1 MMDKQVHTSRV
12 GEEFAQEMKKQSQR
26 ERFMSLAPLLIL
38 LVLII
43 IFSVTAQGF
52 FSINNFYNLLN
63 QAAIPL
69 VMSLGLTFVILMGST
84 DLSAEGLGG
93 FIGSVVALM
102 VLNSK
107 NDMNLGAL
115 AIPLVVL
122 ISIGVS
128 MLSGLLHI
136 RGKLPSF
143 MVSYGVSSIMSGF
156 AVLSYRGVP
165 ARIRDPFF
173 TAMAQGNFLGIPYL
187 TWIAIV
193 MFAIAYFLQNRTRF
207 GSYVMAI
214 GDNEAIAKNIG
225 INIGWTKFKV
235 FIWLGLCIGIVGVM
249 GAVRV
254 GQGDVGIGSELV
266 FPAITSVVVG
276 GTSLSGG
283 KGGVINTL
291 IGAFI
296 VTVINN
302 ALVLLGVSPYIQQAV
317 QGLIILGAVALSVPH
332 GKNLIVK

>member
-1 MMDKQVHTSRV
+1 
-12 GEEFAQEMKKQSQR
+12 
-26 ERFMSLAPLLIL
+26 
-38 LVLII
+38 
-43 IFSVTAQGF
+43 
-52 FSINNFYNLLN
+52 
-63 QAAIPL
+63 
-69 VMSLGLTFVILMGST
+69 
-84 DLSAEGLGG
+84 
-93 FIGSVVALM
+93 
-102 VLNSK
+102 
-107 NDMNLGAL
+107 
-115 AIPLVVL
+115 
-122 ISIGVS
+122 
-128 MLSGLLHI
+128 
-136 RGKLPSF
+136 
-143 MVSYGVSSIMSGF
+143 MSGF

-165 ARIRDPFF
+165 ARIRDPLF
-173 TAMAQGNFLGIPYL
+173 TVMAQGNFLGIPYL

-193 MFAIAYFLQNRTRF
+193 TFVIAYILQNRTRF

-225 INIGWTKFKV
+225 INIEWTKFKV
-235 FIWLGLCIGIVGVM
+235 FVWLGLCIGIVGVM

-254 GQGDVGIGSELV
+254 GQGDVGIGSDLV

-283 KGGVINTL
+283 KGGVVHTL

>member
-1 MMDKQVHTSRV
+1 MDKQVHTSRV
-12 GEEFAQEMKKQSQR
+12 GEEFAQEMKKQSQK
-26 ERFMSLAPLLIL
+26 ERFMSLAPLIIL
-38 LVLII
+38 LVLIV

-107 NDMNLGAL
+107 NDMNLGAF

-136 RGKLPSF
+136 KGKLPSF

-165 ARIRDPFF
+165 ARIRDPLF
-173 TAMAQGNFLGIPYL
+173 TVMAQGNFLGIPYL

-193 MFAIAYFLQNRTRF
+193 TFVIAYILQNRTRF

-225 INIGWTKFKV
+225 INIEWTKFKV
-235 FIWLGLCIGIVGVM
+235 FVWLGLCIGIVGVM

-254 GQGDVGIGSELV
+254 GQGDVGIGSDLV

-283 KGGVINTL
+283 KGGVVHTL